1 MNNIIINGISSATIP
16 GLLIQSLAPITLPA
30 KRVNIEEID
39 GRSGDRSTF
48 LGYSAYD
55 KKISIGLTWGYD
67 IDEIITYFNTDGT
80 VIFSN
85 EPDKYYNFELIQA
98 INFERL
104 IKFKTAEI
112 VFHVQPFKFSVD
124 DNEKNFDI
132 ERSTRQ
138 IAIYNAG
145 NIYAKPAITITGV
158 GEVGLSLNGNQIFKI
173 SMGDTPTSITIDTV
187 ALEAYTGTTLKNRQV
202 TGNYEN
208 FIFKVGKNILTWSGA
223 VTGIKI
229 KNFSRWI

>member
-1 MNNIIINGISSATIP
+1 MDNIIINGISSATIP

-30 KRVNIEEID
+30 KRVNVEEID
-39 GRSGDRSTF
+39 GRSGDSSTF

-67 IDEIITYFNTDGT
+67 IDEIISYFNTSGT
-80 VIFSN
+80 IIFSN

-104 IKFKTAEI
+104 IKFRTADV

-132 ERSTRQ
+132 AKSTKQ

-202 TGNYEN
+202 VGNYEN

>member
-1 MNNIIINGISSATIP
+1 MNNIIINGISSTTVP

-30 KRVNIEEID
+30 KRVKIEEID
-39 GRSGDRSTF
+39 GRNGDSSTF

-67 IDEIITYFNTDGT
+67 VDEIITYFNTSGT
-80 VIFSN
+80 IIFSN

-104 IKFKTAEI
+104 INFRTADV

-124 DNEKNFDI
+124 DNEKSFDI
-132 ERSTRQ
+132 VKSTKE
-138 IAIYNAG
+138 INIYNAG
-145 NIYAKPAITITGV
+145 NIYAKPTIAIT
-158 GEVGLSLNGNQIFKI
+158 GEGEIGLSLNGNQIFKI
-173 SMGDTPTSITIDTV
+173 SMGDTASTITIDTEL
-187 ALEAYTGTTLKNRQV
+187 LEAYTGTTLKNRQV

-208 FIFKVGKNILTWSGA
+208 FILKVGKNILTWAGA